1 MAQIRNIKLSW
12 IATALF
18 GLGFLFLLSIRLDF
32 FQEKA
37 SFTPPDKP
45 ITAEKETWMNIFQK
59 ERKIGYSYRRITPL
73 ENGYSFFESANMLIN
88 TMGMAQDIHLQT
100 TGILHSDFSLDSFD
114 FELKSS
120 LFHFKVRGKK
130 EGNTLIIHMGKE
142 KVAIPVNNDLYLTS
156 GAMDALL
163 DSNLELN
170 KTKTFYLFDPATM
183 GERPVRVTMVGKEIL
198 DVMGG
203 KENTRKFSID
213 FMGTTQTVW
222 IDEEGSIVQEDGF
235 MGIRLQRTTKK
246 EALGGH
252 PLTPSTDLTEM
263 VSVSSNIPIKQPDR
277 LSLLRLKISGATGN
291 IFLNGGRQTLKDD
304 VLTIEKEN
312 LPDRFELPITDND
325 KYLGPSLFIQADH
338 PKILQC
344 VSEIVDPDDTP
355 LTKAQ
360 KLMTWVYDNIEK
372 RPVLSIPNALETLEN
387 RMGDCNEHAVLMAA
401 LARAAGIPAQIEAG
415 LVYMRGR
422 FYYHAWNVLYLGKW
436 ITVDALMG
444 QMPAD
449 VTHIRIVRGEQE
461 QQIDLVG
468 VIGKINLIILE
479 QTK

>member
-1 MAQIRNIKLSW
+1 MTHIRNIKLSW

-18 GLGFLFLLSIRLDF
+18 GLGFLFMLSIRLDF
-32 FQEKA
+32 FQEKVSYA
-37 SFTPPDKP
+37 PPDKP

-59 ERKIGYSYRRITPL
+59 ERRIGYSYRRITPL
-73 ENGYSFFESANMLIN
+73 ENGYSFFDSANMLIN

-100 TGILHSDFSLDSFD
+100 TGILHKDFSLDSFD

-120 LFHFKVRGKK
+120 LFHFKIRGEKK
-130 EGNTLIIHMGKE
+130 GKTLIIHTGEERME
-142 KVAIPVNNDLYLTS
+142 IPVNNDLFLTS
-156 GAMDALL
+156 SAMDSLL
-163 DSNLELN
+163 DLNLELN
-170 KTKTFYLFDPATM
+170 KSKTFYLFDPATM
-183 GERPVRVTMVGKEIL
+183 GERPVRITMVGKEIL
-198 DVMGG
+198 DVMGV

-213 FMGTTQTVW
+213 FMGTAQTVW

-246 EALGGH
+246 EALGGL
-252 PLTPSTDLTEM
+252 PLTPSTDLTKI
-263 VSVSSNIPIKQPDR
+263 VSVPANIPIKQADK
-277 LSLLRLKISGATGN
+277 LSVLRLKISGTTGN
-291 IFLNGGRQTLKDD
+291 IALNGGRQILKDD

-312 LPDRFELPITDND
+312 LPVRFELPVADND
-325 KYLGPSLFIQADH
+325 KYLKPTLFIQSDH
-338 PKILQC
+338 PKIQRC
-344 VSEIVDPDDTP
+344 VSKIVGPDDTP
-355 LTKAQ
+355 LAKAQ
-360 KLMTWVYDNIEK
+360 KLMAWVYDNIEK
-372 RPVLSIPNALETLEN
+372 RPVLSVPNALETLEN

-449 VTHIRIVRGEQE
+449 VTHLRIVRGEPE
-461 QQIDLVG
+461 QQIDLLG
-468 VIGKINLIILE
+468 VIGKINLTILE